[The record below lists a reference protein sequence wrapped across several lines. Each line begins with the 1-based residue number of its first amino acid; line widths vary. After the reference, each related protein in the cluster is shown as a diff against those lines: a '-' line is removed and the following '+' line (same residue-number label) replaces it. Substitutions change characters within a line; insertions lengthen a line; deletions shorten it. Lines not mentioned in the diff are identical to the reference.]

1 MKNFDSLF
9 KDVFSTSKINIG
21 IEDKSFEIL
30 KSFGSIRFKIE
41 FRGPH
46 GSDKIKVD
54 ITKGEIILFPV
65 ERKPVFNIY
74 SDFEEEQKIVIK
86 AYSLKEVLIEKMVAL
101 MGRRIPRDL
110 YDFYYLTEK
119 ENMELEEV
127 YTEFMRKAEN
137 KEHNPRDFLAKVKS
151 KETSLKMDWEK
162 ILSGQMR
169 KGELPPFNE
178 VWRKASVNFKK
189 LMKLIEK

>member
-54 ITKGEIILFPV
+54 ITKGEIILFPG
-65 ERKPVFNIY
+65 F
-74 SDFEEEQKIVIK
+74 
-86 AYSLKEVLIEKMVAL
+86 
-101 MGRRIPRDL
+101 
-110 YDFYYLTEK
+110 
-119 ENMELEEV
+119 
-127 YTEFMRKAEN
+127 
-137 KEHNPRDFLAKVKS
+137 
-151 KETSLKMDWEK
+151 
-162 ILSGQMR
+162 
-169 KGELPPFNE
+169 
-178 VWRKASVNFKK
+178 
-189 LMKLIEK
+189 

>member
-46 GSDKIKVD
+46 SSDKIKVD

-86 AYSLKEVLIEKMVAL
+86 ATLLKK
-101 MGRRIPRDL
+101 
-110 YDFYYLTEK
+110 Y
-119 ENMELEEV
+119 
-127 YTEFMRKAEN
+127 
-137 KEHNPRDFLAKVKS
+137 
-151 KETSLKMDWEK
+151 
-162 ILSGQMR
+162 
-169 KGELPPFNE
+169 
-178 VWRKASVNFKK
+178 
-189 LMKLIEK
+189 